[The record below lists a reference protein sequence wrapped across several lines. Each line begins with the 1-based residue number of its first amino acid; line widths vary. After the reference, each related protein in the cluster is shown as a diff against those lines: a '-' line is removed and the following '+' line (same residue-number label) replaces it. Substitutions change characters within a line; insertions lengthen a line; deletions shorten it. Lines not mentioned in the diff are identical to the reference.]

1 MKFAKFLLNRILNKG
16 FRIEKKFIYMILA
29 ILLIASFP
37 LYANKKVQAQE
48 QTYTNQLTKTINLTV
63 ERLSDVEVIVIP
75 PLLIGE
81 GRGEVLTTR
90 ADNNGKVNI
99 DIPLGTQKDNPS
111 TCHPVLVEGCQDGEY
126 TIKITSIDAAGNRS
140 ETTEVKIIRDTIA
153 PNKPEVGEAY
163 ICGSNICI
171 DLTGEAG
178 TEVLVNNQPTGVIM
192 TSSNVTLSLVEGYQS
207 NTTYNFTISLKDKA
221 TNVSESVS
229 RSITTQPGR
238 GAGGTGNEKD
248 VFGASTSAKYN
259 SIYDM
264 EIEVN
269 EQTGEYKIL
278 KFDLPAPELT
288 FVSTS
293 YPNGEVNVYGVGLNK
308 NQNLNVNARV
318 KIFGKSFQSVKEI
331 CGEFHEAYD
340 LIIKKRENCIMEH
353 TKLTQEQIYR
363 EIDYAGENCNK
374 DYLVLW
380 KKLNTKCFY
389 KESFDYESLQQA
401 TVPISN
407 VELLMQKNSIED
419 ISEQRTC
426 DIGQPCFN
434 ESKRYWNDTEDGRFQ
449 LQYPNTILK
458 ENDKLNAKHRIFTK
472 FNLNVNYKDYQIDLN
487 GVESGWS
494 NEVVVDP
501 TPTFLQ
507 SAVHPLAYDESC
519 KEADRVWSGPEGDD
533 DFGDR
538 ANRYPYHIGV
548 DIRAVNNE
556 APCKINSVAGGKVKK
571 TFEDLQRANII
582 DIEHD
587 EVYTTRYIHGW
598 DYLVA
603 KDQILNKG
611 DFIFTMGCTGDCDGR
626 HLHFELYENGAVV
639 DPQLEHYFGY
649 MGGEGN
655 FYVRTKRY

>member
-1 MKFAKFLLNRILNKG
+1 MSIYIDISKLGYAIILYRLNHWTMKFAKFLLNRILNKG

-259 SIYDM
+259 SILM
-264 EIEVN
+264 
-269 EQTGEYKIL
+269 
-278 KFDLPAPELT
+278 
-288 FVSTS
+288 
-293 YPNGEVNVYGVGLNK
+293 NK
-308 NQNLNVNARV
+308 LGN
-318 KIFGKSFQSVKEI
+318 I
-331 CGEFHEAYD
+331 
-340 LIIKKRENCIMEH
+340 
-353 TKLTQEQIYR
+353 
-363 EIDYAGENCNK
+363 
-374 DYLVLW
+374 
-380 KKLNTKCFY
+380 
-389 KESFDYESLQQA
+389 
-401 TVPISN
+401 
-407 VELLMQKNSIED
+407 
-419 ISEQRTC
+419 
-426 DIGQPCFN
+426 
-434 ESKRYWNDTEDGRFQ
+434 RF
-449 LQYPNTILK
+449 
-458 ENDKLNAKHRIFTK
+458 
-472 FNLNVNYKDYQIDLN
+472 
-487 GVESGWS
+487 
-494 NEVVVDP
+494 
-501 TPTFLQ
+501 
-507 SAVHPLAYDESC
+507 
-519 KEADRVWSGPEGDD
+519 
-533 DFGDR
+533 
-538 ANRYPYHIGV
+538 
-548 DIRAVNNE
+548 
-556 APCKINSVAGGKVKK
+556 
-571 TFEDLQRANII
+571 
-582 DIEHD
+582 
-587 EVYTTRYIHGW
+587 
-598 DYLVA
+598 
-603 KDQILNKG
+603 
-611 DFIFTMGCTGDCDGR
+611 
-626 HLHFELYENGAVV
+626 
-639 DPQLEHYFGY
+639 
-649 MGGEGN
+649 
-655 FYVRTKRY
+655 